1 MTKITRILLLMT
13 LLNGLMLTSW
23 ADRGVG
29 KKKAKV
35 ALNLVNV
42 STSSNLSL
50 NLKTGL
56 KYKGSLL
63 SGTTAN
69 KTTVTYNNLITYQK
83 GNTIYIIPN
92 KQKVVVPEMKQGY
105 TGMKLILKPRS

>member
-13 LLNGLMLTSW
+13 MLSGIMLTSW
-23 ADRGVG
+23 ADGGVG
-29 KKKAKV
+29 KRKAKT
-35 ALNLVNV
+35 AINLVNV
-42 STSSNLSL
+42 TSSNSISL
-50 NLKTGL
+50 NLKTGM

-63 SGTTAN
+63 SGTAGS
-69 KTTVTYNNLITYQK
+69 KTSVVYNNLITYQK
-83 GNTIYIIPN
+83 GNTIYILPS